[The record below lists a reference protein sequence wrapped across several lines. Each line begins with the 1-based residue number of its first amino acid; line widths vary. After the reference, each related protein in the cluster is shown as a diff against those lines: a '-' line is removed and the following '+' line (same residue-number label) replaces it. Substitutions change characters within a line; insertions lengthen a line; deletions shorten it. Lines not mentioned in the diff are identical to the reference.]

1 MSVILFNGG
10 GKQSYS
16 ESVDRVK
23 VDAYKNSQAVI
34 HCDPNN
40 TLFAMALTSLD

>member
-1 MSVILFNGG
+1 MSVVSFNGK

-16 ESVDRVK
+16 ERVDRVK
-23 VDAYKNSQAVI
+23 VDAYKDSQAVI

-40 TLFAMALTSLD
+40 ASFAIALTGLD

>member
-1 MSVILFNGG
+1 MSVVSFNGV

-23 VDAYKNSQAVI
+23 VDAYKDSQAVI

-40 TLFAMALTSLD
+40 ALFAIALTSLD

>member
-1 MSVILFNGG
+1 MLVISFNGD

-16 ESVDRVK
+16 ERVDRVK
-23 VDAYKNSQAVI
+23 VDAYKDSQAVI

-40 TLFAMALTSLD
+40 ALFAMALTSLD